1 MDRKGLIEYLI
12 DECEYTQEQVDEMS
26 ARDMVDAWLT
36 YTGIVG
42 FTDDILEV
50 VKATYMTIKFHQH
63 LQPTWIL

>member
-50 VKATYMTIKFHQH
+50 VEAAYKKK
-63 LQPTWIL
+63 LD

>member
-36 YTGIVG
+36 ISLA
-42 FTDDILEV
+42 DI
-50 VKATYMTIKFHQH
+50 
-63 LQPTWIL
+63 